1 MPAFVAGQ
9 GDRQGMSRAQKIF
22 RIENSGRSGPAGHG
36 EAATGAPAIRIIEEI
51 RALRA
56 LIEPQEAVSQKVI
69 DAFRREMSEAHKLKA
84 ELDAIHAAIERTKLE
99 IATVHQSGFRGRQ
112 MIRVTGELDAVVQ
125 GTLDAT
131 DAILTAAETID
142 RDAQTLEAS
151 CKTKQDRQCA
161 ADIQDQ
167 VIKIFEAC
175 NFQDL
180 TGQRITKV
188 VGTLAFIEERIVRMM
203 EIWGGIE
210 TFQDVAVDEPTL
222 PAGDAALINGPRLA
236 TDLGH
241 ASQDDIDALFG

>member
-1 MPAFVAGQ
+1 
-9 GDRQGMSRAQKIF
+9 MSRAQKIF
-22 RIENSGRSGPAGHG
+22 RIENRGSNEPASHG
-36 EAATGAPAIRIIEEI
+36 DGTTSAPASRIIEEI

-56 LIEPQEAVSQKVI
+56 LIEPQEAVSQRVI

-99 IATVHQSGFRGRQ
+99 IATVHHSGFRGRQ

-151 CKTKQDRQCA
+151 CKTKQDRQSA
-161 ADIQDQ
+161 ADIQEQ

-188 VGTLAFIEERIVRMM
+188 VSTLAFIEERIIRMM

-210 TFQDVAVDEPTL
+210 TFQDVAVEAHTSPM
-222 PAGDAALINGPRLA
+222 GDAALINGPKLA
-236 TDLGH
+236 ADLGH
-241 ASQDDIDALFG
+241 ASQDDIDALFN